1 MDYQELIQAAIKNCN
16 IINIECDD
24 NTSNDIFTALKNN
37 DDIGIVEKNT
47 VFYERLSVKDNL
59 KMYAQLFNHEHLL
72 DSVIQAMGLQ
82 DFINLKCSKLT
93 YSQMKRVAIARE
105 LLKKLKVIFIQEPIL
120 NLDEL
125 SIAIIMN
132 FFDNYKEEISIIT
145 TSTSLRCVL
154 LLPGESYSCTQNKF
168 TRINEKEKDDS
179 ESHKPFKIE
188 KISVKL
194 DDKVYLFDP
203 NDIDYIESVNSKSMI
218 CVHGSTFVGTYTLD
232 ELERKLK
239 RYGFYRSHRS
249 YLVNMQKVKEVV
261 RWTKNSYSL
270 KLRNL
275 DDTPIPL
282 SKGRVEQLREYFHF

>member
-1 MDYQELIQAAIKNCN
+1 MNYQELIQEAIKNCN

-24 NTSNDIFTALKNN
+24 NTSNEIFASLKNN
-37 DDIGIVEKNT
+37 NDIGIVEKNS

-59 KMYAQLFNHEHLL
+59 KMFAQLFNQEQLF
-72 DSVIQAMGLQ
+72 DSVIQAMELQ
-82 DFINLKCSKLT
+82 DFINLKCSKLSD
-93 YSQMKRVAIARE
+93 SQMKRVAIARE
-105 LLKKLKVIFIQEPIL
+105 LLKKPKVIFIQEPIL
-120 NLDEL
+120 NLDEA

-132 FFDNYKEEISIIT
+132 FFDNYKEEMSMIT

-154 LLPGESYSCTQNKF
+154 LLPGESYSCTQDQF
-168 TRINEKEKDDS
+168 IRINEKEQD
-179 ESHKPFKIE
+179 ESDTHNPFKIE

-203 NDIDYIESVNSKSMI
+203 NDIDYVESVNSKSMI
-218 CVHGSTFVGTYTLD
+218 CVHGSTFIGTYTMD
-232 ELERKLK
+232 ELERRLK

-249 YLVNMQKVKEVV
+249 YLVNMQKVNEVV
-261 RWTKNSYSL
+261 KWTKNSYSL

>member
-24 NTSNDIFTALKNN
+24 NTSNDIFAALKNN

-120 NLDEL
+120 NLDEI

-154 LLPGESYSCTQNKF
+154 LLPGESYSCTQNQF

-194 DDKVYLFDP
+194 DDKVYIFDP